1 MNMPLDANNT
11 EKAAVVRGSR
21 HRRLLSESI
30 QLQDEVTPRFVKPTL
45 LAIATL
51 VAVFVGWSYL
61 VDIKEVAHAP
71 GEVIPSGSVK
81 IVEAVEGGSVVGIHV
96 EGGQL
101 VKKGQKLVTFDE
113 TQALSDL
120 KQMEARYASL
130 RLRAAR
136 LSAFVDGRTPDF
148 SEFAAAQP
156 NLVADQQQIFKNQQ
170 DAKRTSAAVIESQ
183 IEQRRREIT
192 QLRDALS
199 VARDQQRLTGQMVEM
214 RQKMVDR
221 KLIPRM
227 EFLET
232 KRAKVSA
239 DGEVGRLLEQIQV
252 NQQTLNESER
262 RLEDL
267 DAQLKRQNLGEL
279 GTVTAE
285 IAEIENAIA
294 SLRDRVSQLDLRA
307 PADGLVQDMK
317 VVNEG
322 QVIEP
327 GGLIMNLV
335 PIDQQLISEVKITS
349 RDIGH
354 VKVGQEVLV
363 KVSSYDYGRFGGIS
377 GKLDSV
383 SPTSFVEEG
392 KDPYFKGK
400 VTLDRSFVGDE
411 ARQFYVRP
419 GMGVQAEII
428 TGEKTLL
435 AYLLKPIS
443 DAIDRA
449 FSER

>member
-1 MNMPLDANNT
+1 MNMPFDANNT
-11 EKAAVVRGSR
+11 DKTSVVRGSR

-30 QLQDEVTPRFVKPTL
+30 QLEDEVTPRFVKPTL
-45 LAIATL
+45 LAIAAL
-51 VAVFVGWSYL
+51 VGVFVGWSYL

-81 IVEAVEGGSVVGIHV
+81 IVEHVEGGSVVGIHV
-96 EGGQL
+96 EGGEL
-101 VKKGQKLVTFDE
+101 VKKGQPLVTFDD

-120 KQMEARYASL
+120 KQMESRYASL
-130 RLRAAR
+130 RLRAER
-136 LSAFVDGRTPDF
+136 LSSFVDGRIPDF
-148 SEFAAAQP
+148 SEFTAVHS
-156 NLVADQQQIFKNQQ
+156 NLVADQQQIFMNQQ

-199 VARDQQRLTGQMVEM
+199 VARDQQKLTGQMVAM

-252 NQQTLNESER
+252 NQQTLTESER
-262 RLEDL
+262 RLADL

-285 IAEIENAIA
+285 IGEIENAMN
-294 SLRDRVSQLDLRA
+294 SLRNRVSQMDLRA

-317 VVNEG
+317 VINEG
-322 QVIEP
+322 QVLEP
-327 GGLIMNLV
+327 GGLVMHLV
-335 PIDQQLISEVKITS
+335 PVDQILISEVKITS

-354 VKVGQEVLV
+354 VKVGQEVLI
-363 KVSSYDYGRFGGIS
+363 KVSSYDYGRFGGIK
-377 GKLDSV
+377 GYLDSV
-383 SPTSFVEEG
+383 SATSFVEEG

-400 VTLDRSFVGDE
+400 VTLDSSFVGDE
-411 ARQFYVRP
+411 VRQFYVRP

>member
-30 QLQDEVTPRFVKPTL
+30 QLEDEVTPRFVKPTL

-136 LSAFVDGRTPDF
+136 LSAFVDGRIPDF

-156 NLVADQQQIFKNQQ
+156 NLVADQQQIFQNQQ

-199 VARDQQRLTGQMVEM
+199 VARDQQQLTGQMVEM

-232 KRAKVSA
+232 QRAKVSA

-252 NQQTLNESER
+252 NQQTLAESER

-294 SLRDRVSQLDLRA
+294 SLRSRVSQLDLRA

-363 KVSSYDYGRFGGIS
+363 KVSSYDYGRFGGIK
-377 GKLDSV
+377 GELESV
-383 SPTSFVEEG
+383 SATSFVEEG

>member
-11 EKAAVVRGSR
+11 DKAAVVRGSR

-30 QLQDEVTPRFVKPTL
+30 QLEDEVTPRFVKPTL

-101 VKKGQKLVTFDE
+101 VKKGQRLVTFDE

-136 LSAFVDGRTPDF
+136 LSAFVDGRIPDF

-156 NLVADQQQIFKNQQ
+156 NLVADQQQIFQNQQ

-199 VARDQQRLTGQMVEM
+199 VARDQQRLTAQMVEM

-285 IAEIENAIA
+285 IAEIENAIN
-294 SLRDRVSQLDLRA
+294 SLRNRVSQLDLHA
-307 PADGLVQDMK
+307 PADGLVQDLR

-363 KVSSYDYGRFGGIS
+363 KVSSYDYGRFGGIK
-377 GKLDSV
+377 GELESV

-400 VTLDRSFVGDE
+400 VSLERSFVGDE

>member
-1 MNMPLDANNT
+1 MNMPFDSNDT
-11 EKAAVVRGSR
+11 EKTSVVRGSR

-30 QLQDEVTPRFVKPTL
+30 QLEDEVTPRFVKPTL
-45 LAIATL
+45 LAIAAL

-81 IVEAVEGGSVVGIHV
+81 IVESVEGGSVVAIHV

-101 VKKGQKLVTFDE
+101 VKKGDPLVTFDD

-130 RLRAAR
+130 RLRAER
-136 LSAFVDGRTPDF
+136 ISAFVDGRAPDF
-148 SEFAAAQP
+148 SEFNSVHP
-156 NLVADQQQIFKNQQ
+156 NLVADQQQIFMNQQ
-170 DAKRTSAAVIESQ
+170 DAKRTSASVIEAQ
-183 IEQRRREIT
+183 VEQRRREIT

-199 VARDQQRLTGQMVEM
+199 VAKDQQRLTGQMVEM

-239 DGEVGRLLEQIQV
+239 DGEVGRILEQIQV
-252 NQQTLNESER
+252 NQQTLTESQR
-262 RLEDL
+262 RLADL
-267 DAQLKRQNLGEL
+267 DAQLSRQNLGEL

-285 IAEIENAIA
+285 IAEIENAMN
-294 SLRDRVSQLDLRA
+294 SLRNRVSQMGLRA
-307 PADGLVQDMK
+307 PADGLVQDMR

-327 GGLIMNLV
+327 GGLVMNLV
-335 PIDQQLISEVKITS
+335 PVDQRLISEVKITS

-354 VKVGQEVLV
+354 VKVGQEVLL
-363 KVSSYDYGRFGGIS
+363 KVSSYDYGRFGGIK
-377 GKLDSV
+377 GELDSI

-400 VTLDRSFVGDE
+400 VTLETNYVGDE

-428 TGEKTLL
+428 TGDKTLL

>member
-1 MNMPLDANNT
+1 MPFDSNNT
-11 EKAAVVRGSR
+11 EKSTVVRGSR

-30 QLQDEVTPRFVKPTL
+30 QLEDEITPRFVKPTL
-45 LAIATL
+45 LVIAIL
-51 VAVFVGWSYL
+51 VVVFVGWSYL

-81 IVEAVEGGSVVGIHV
+81 IVEHAEGGTVVGIHV
-96 EGGQL
+96 TDGQL
-101 VKKGQKLVTFDE
+101 VEKGQALVTFDD

-120 KQMEARYASL
+120 RQMEARYAGL
-130 RLRAAR
+130 RLRAER
-136 LSAFVDGRTPDF
+136 LSAFVQGRTPDF
-148 SEFAAAQP
+148 SEIGVAHP
-156 NLVADQQQIFKNQQ
+156 SLVADQQEIFMNQL

-199 VARDQQRLTGQMVEM
+199 VARDQQQLTSQMVEM

-239 DGEVGRLLEQIQV
+239 DGEVTRLLEQIEV
-252 NQQTLNESER
+252 NQQTLNESRR
-262 RLEDL
+262 RLADL

-285 IAEIENAIA
+285 IAEIENAMN
-294 SLRDRVSQLDLRA
+294 SLRNRVAQLDLKA
-307 PADGLVQDMK
+307 PASGLVQDLK

-322 QVIEP
+322 QVVEP
-327 GGLIMNLV
+327 GGLVMNLV
-335 PIDQQLISEVKITS
+335 PIDQQLISEVKITT

-363 KVSSYDYGRFGGIS
+363 KVSSYDYGRFGGIK
-377 GKLDSV
+377 GKLESI

-400 VTLDRSFVGDE
+400 VTLEQSFVGDE

-443 DAIDRA
+443 DAVDRA

>member
-1 MNMPLDANNT
+1 MPLDANNSEQST
-11 EKAAVVRGSR
+11 VVRGSR

-30 QLQDEVTPRFVKPTL
+30 QLEDEVTPRFVKPTL
-45 LAIATL
+45 LAVAAL

-81 IVEAVEGGSVVGIHV
+81 IVEHLEGGSVVAIHV

-101 VKKGQKLVTFDE
+101 VKKGQPLVTFDDA
-113 TQALSDL
+113 QALSDL
-120 KQMEARYASL
+120 NQMQSRYASL
-130 RLRAAR
+130 RLRAER
-136 LSAFVDGRTPDF
+136 LSAFVEGRTPDF
-148 SEFAAAQP
+148 SEFAVSHA
-156 NLVADQQQIFKNQQ
+156 NLVADQQQIFRNQE

-192 QLRDALS
+192 QLRDGLS
-199 VARDQQRLTGQMVEM
+199 VARDQQKLTSQMVEM

-252 NQQTLNESER
+252 NQQTLTESER
-262 RLEDL
+262 RLADL

-285 IAEIENAIA
+285 ISEIENAIQ
-294 SLRDRVSQLDLRA
+294 SLQNRVTQLDLRA

-317 VVNEG
+317 VINEG
-322 QVIEP
+322 QVLEP
-327 GGLIMNLV
+327 GGLVMNLV
-335 PIDQQLISEVKITS
+335 PVDKQLISEVKITS

-363 KVSSYDYGRFGGIS
+363 KVSSYDYGRFGGIKGQLES
-377 GKLDSV
+377 ISA
-383 SPTSFVEEG
+383 TSFVEEG

-400 VTLDRSFVGDE
+400 VSLDHSFVGDE

-428 TGEKTLL
+428 TGDKTLL